1 MKKIQETFFFEIW
14 WFFQKQMGIL
24 HWKTPFHFHFPNF
37 GKISL
42 KEKMLILFGQSCHNN
57 VSIEEDCFFHIE
69 ISETMA
75 PLVVQLVPLESSQWV
90 HYQGHYLLCK
100 SYQILNNFIIE
111 NSITSKAKNLGELR
125 CSFGIVAKSS
135 MQMIW

>member
-1 MKKIQETFFFEIW
+1 
-14 WFFQKQMGIL
+14 
-24 HWKTPFHFHFPNF
+24 
-37 GKISL
+37 
-42 KEKMLILFGQSCHNN
+42 MLILFGQSCHNN

-90 HYQGHYLLCK
+90 HYQGHDLQCK
-100 SYQILNNFIIE
+100 SYQILNNFVIE
-111 NSITSKAKNLGELR
+111 NSITSKAKNLGKLR